1 MVDSANNYAILAAG
15 PDPLVNADYLAGL
28 NAPFDWQTAQDR
40 VASAL
45 KPN

>member
-1 MVDSANNYAILAAG
+1 
-15 PDPLVNADYLAGL
+15 VNADYLASL
-28 NAPFDWQTAQDR
+28 NAPFDWQTAESR